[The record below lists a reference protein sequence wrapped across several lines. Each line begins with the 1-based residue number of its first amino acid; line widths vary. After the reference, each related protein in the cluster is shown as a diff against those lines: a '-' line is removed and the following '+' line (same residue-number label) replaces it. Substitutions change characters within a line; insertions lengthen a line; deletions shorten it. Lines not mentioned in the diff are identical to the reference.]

1 MYEKTY
7 RLTEAQ
13 EGLWFAQS
21 IDPQNPIF
29 NTAQFLRIY
38 GPLNIEAFREAVN
51 SAMAEAE
58 GLNVRISE
66 RDGVPYQNLLPA
78 DAAVQLEIV
87 DAGSTTAAQSD
98 LLNDANRPL
107 DLSVDSPA
115 RQVLYV
121 ISQEEF
127 IWYQRI
133 HHTVIDGY
141 GTDLLVS
148 RISDLYNRA
157 ADQQKETSGS
167 HTRPFGRFQSVI
179 DDDESYRESDKRRR
193 DFDYWESAFSPA
205 PETGSIIAGNL
216 QTSATYLRHSLPP
229 YSGEQLSNIS
239 DRLDI
244 PWPDILVT
252 IVGEFIA
259 RHTTGGECVVGIPS
273 MGRLGTPA
281 ANVPAMVMNVVPHL
295 IPAEGAT
302 YTTVHHTLKR
312 ARRHA
317 RYRSEQLRR
326 DLGLLGENKRLYGP
340 LINILP
346 FSQSPSLAHCETR
359 LSVLSTGP
367 VDDLTVTIRC
377 SDPRQGLKIELDAN
391 PEFYTDQYLRDFGT
405 RFHSFYE
412 RVLTSGDDF
421 RLSQVTTLT
430 DKEYRRLV
438 EEFNDTAHD
447 IPSTTLVDL
456 ISTQVAR
463 TPEALAVVDADR
475 KVTFAE
481 LDEQAAVIS
490 DWLRSQ
496 GIRRGDIVGVAL
508 PRSVDL
514 LVSLLAVMRCGA
526 AYLPIDL
533 THPRSRLEVTLQSS
547 GTKLV
552 IAAESDTQL
561 VPVVPGVV
569 LPRINGIAN
578 RDTGRSAEL
587 NLHASVE
594 IEPGDAAYV
603 IYTSGSTGEP
613 KGVVVEH
620 DAIVNRLLWMQSAY
634 GIGSGDNV
642 LQKTPITFDVS
653 VWELFLPLISGATLY
668 MAPPESH
675 RDPAW
680 LATIINEWR
689 ISVMH
694 FVPSMLAAFLDE
706 PRAATVTSL
715 TRVFCSGEAL
725 PAGLRDR
732 FHRTIKSELHNLYGP
747 TEAAVDVT
755 EWNASADD
763 TSRPVPIGKPVWNTQ
778 MYVLDRMMRPVPEL
792 TVGDLYIGGRQ
803 LARGY
808 LGNPELT
815 AEKFVDRPET
825 LGGAQ
830 SLAPVFRRIYNTG
843 DLAYWTKEGAL
854 VYVGRSD
861 DQVKIRGLR
870 VELGDISS
878 AILQDRTIA
887 DAAVI
892 ISTHSGSQELVA
904 YVVPAL
910 VPAIVPGD
918 QGSRYPIDLNQIRE
932 RIAGILPDYMVPA
945 WIIEL
950 DEMPLSSSGKLD
962 RRALPRPVRAD
973 RSGGKPPAT
982 PTEIALADI
991 YKSVL
996 VGNADN
1002 TEHSLQVSA
1011 DDDFFVL
1018 GGHSLLA
1025 AKLMLAVR
1033 TRWECDLR
1041 LGAVFAH
1048 PTVERLAAQ
1057 IDLAVDI
1064 QSREETATSSAASRS
1079 SSSVG
1084 LEPLIRLSGSA
1095 GSAQHGSDVSALTP
1109 IFCIHPAGGISWCY
1123 GALSRELAR
1132 LNPSDNR
1139 TVYALQSWAL
1149 QPGYLPEATLPDMA
1163 ADYCAQIEAVYPRG
1177 PVLLLGWSVGGI
1189 IAHEMAVQLERG
1201 GRNAPLVAMLDSYPS
1216 DIWRDEPAPD
1226 ESAALRALVLIAGID
1241 PDSMNNAVLSRS
1253 SVIELLRKHNHP
1265 LGDLTDENI
1274 SGVIR
1279 AVENNARLVR
1289 SHRHSYYN
1297 GRILHFG
1304 ASLDHQGTDL
1314 SHRLWHPYAAEVV
1327 SIGVNSVHAHITG
1340 TAASHEIAPHL
1351 LNEIASQVTETT

>member
-1 MYEKTY
+1 MYEETY

-29 NTAQFLRIY
+29 NTAQFLHIS
-38 GPLNIEAFREAVN
+38 GALNIEAFRKAVN
-51 SAMAEAE
+51 SAMAEAR
-58 GLNVRISE
+58 GLNIRICE
-66 RDGVPYQNLLPA
+66 QDGIPYQKLLPV
-78 DAAVQLEIV
+78 DAAVQLEIIET
-87 DAGSTTAAQSD
+87 DSTTAAQDDILSD
-98 LLNDANRPL
+98 SNRPL
-107 DLSVDSPA
+107 DLSIDSPA
-115 RQVLYV
+115 RQVLYI
-121 ISQEEF
+121 ISPEEF

-148 RISDLYNRA
+148 RISDLYNSVV
-157 ADQQKETSGS
+157 DQQHETGS
-167 HTRPFGRFQSVI
+167 IRTRPFGEFESVI
-179 DDDESYRESDKRRR
+179 KDDAAYRESDKRSR
-193 DFDYWESAFSPA
+193 DSAYWESVFTPV

-216 QTSATYLRHSLPP
+216 QTSATYLRHILPP
-229 YSGEQLSNIS
+229 FTGEQLSNIS

-252 IVGEFIA
+252 IVGEFMA
-259 RHTTGGECVVGIPS
+259 RHTTGGECIVGIPS

-281 ANVPAMVMNVVPHL
+281 ANVPAMVMNVLPL
-295 IPAEGAT
+295 RIPATGAS
-302 YTTVHHTLKR
+302 YNAIHQTLKR

-346 FSQSPSLAHCETR
+346 FSQAPSFAHCETT

-377 SDPRQGLKIELDAN
+377 SDPRHGMNIELDAN
-391 PEFYTDQYLRDFGT
+391 PEFYTDEYLRDFGA
-405 RFHSFYE
+405 RFCSFYE
-412 RVLTSGDDF
+412 RVLASGDDTQ
-421 RLSQVTTLT
+421 LSQLTTLT
-430 DKEYRRLV
+430 NKEYRRLV

-447 IPSTTLVDL
+447 LPSTTLVDL
-456 ISTQVAR
+456 INTQVAR
-463 TPEALAVVDADR
+463 TPEALAVADTDR
-475 KVTFAE
+475 EVTFAE
-481 LDEQAAVIS
+481 LDEEAAVIS
-490 DWLRSQ
+490 NWLRSQ

-533 THPRSRLEVTLQSS
+533 THPKSRLEITLQSS
-547 GTKLV
+547 GAKLV
-552 IAAESDTQL
+552 IAAESDAKL

-569 LPRINGIAN
+569 LPRTNADAN
-578 RDTGRSAEL
+578 RDTGRSAKP
-587 NLHASVE
+587 NPDASVE
-594 IEPGDAAYV
+594 INPGDAAYV

-613 KGVVVEH
+613 KGVVIEH
-620 DAIVNRLLWMQSAY
+620 DAIVNRLLWMQNAY
-634 GIGSGDNV
+634 GIGRGDNV

-680 LATIINEWR
+680 LAAIINEWR

-725 PAGLRDR
+725 PATLRDR
-732 FHRTIKSELHNLYGP
+732 FHKTIKSELHNLYGP

-755 EWNASADD
+755 EWNASAEDI
-763 TSRPVPIGKPVWNTQ
+763 SHPVPIGKPVWNTQ
-778 MYVLDRMMRPVPEL
+778 MYVLDRMMRPVPEH

-815 AEKFVDRPET
+815 AEKFVNRPET
-825 LGGAQ
+825 LGDAQ

-870 VELGDISS
+870 VELGDINS

-887 DAAVI
+887 DAAAV
-892 ISTHSGSQELVA
+892 ISTDSGSQELIA
-904 YVVPAL
+904 YV

-918 QGSRYPIDLNQIRE
+918 QGSRYPIDPNQIRE
-932 RIAGILPDYMVPA
+932 RIASILPDYMVPA

-962 RRALPRPVRAD
+962 RRALPRPVRSD

-1025 AKLMLAVR
+1025 AKLMLSVR
-1033 TRWECDLR
+1033 TRWDCDLR

-1057 IDLAVDI
+1057 IDLAVEI
-1064 QSREETATSSAASRS
+1064 QSREETGTSSTASRS

-1095 GSAQHGSDVSALTP
+1095 PSAQHEWGVSALTP

-1139 TVYALQSWAL
+1139 TVYALQSRAL
-1149 QPGYLPEATLPDMA
+1149 QPDYLPEATLPDMA
-1163 ADYCAQIEAVYPRG
+1163 ADYCAQIEAVYPKG

-1189 IAHEMAVQLERG
+1189 IAHEMAVRFERE
-1201 GRNAPLVAMLDSYPS
+1201 GRNAPLVVMLDSYPS
-1216 DIWRDEPAPD
+1216 DIWRHEPAPD

-1241 PDSMNNAVLSRS
+1241 PDSINNAVLSRS
-1253 SVIELLRKHNHP
+1253 SVIELLREHNHP

-1304 ASLDHQGTDL
+1304 ASLDHEGTGL
-1314 SHRLWHPYAAEVV
+1314 SYELWHPYAAEVV
-1327 SIGVNSVHAHITG
+1327 STGINSVHAHITG

-1351 LNEIASQVTETT
+1351 LKEIVLQVTETT